1 MQHWGVSCRI
11 CICSAGG
18 IASRTNRTTHETM
31 QDDSLSKAHDLLRAY
46 MDNTVT
52 RIIQELPEQYE
63 LQTQEDAQ
71 GALHEQ
77 LEGHEDVI
85 YTYRARLIASQ
96 IADEIDD
103 MGLQVDP
110 GDPMHHSTLAYLV
123 LSALA
128 LESPAWDNLVDALDR
143 CETQ

>member
-1 MQHWGVSCRI
+1 
-11 CICSAGG
+11 
-18 IASRTNRTTHETM
+18 M
-31 QDDSLSKAHDLLRAY
+31 QDDNLSKAHDLIRAH
-46 MDNTVT
+46 MDNVVT

-96 IADEIDD
+96 IEGEDDEIG
-103 MGLQVDP
+103 MQVDP
-110 GDPMHHSTLAYLV
+110 GDPMYHSARAYLV
-123 LSALA
+123 LSARA
-128 LESPAWDNLVDALDR
+128 RESAAWDNLMDALDW

>member
-1 MQHWGVSCRI
+1 
-11 CICSAGG
+11 
-18 IASRTNRTTHETM
+18 M
-31 QDDSLSKAHDLLRAY
+31 QDDSLSKAHDLIRAY